1 MFMFMF
7 TVYLLFIVYVVHLYV
22 DILEEV
28 TPNILLFEIRALKFN
43 FTFSTNVNIDF
54 SVHRDG
60 ME

>member
-1 MFMFMF
+1 MFMF

-22 DILEEV
+22 DIEEV
-28 TPNILLFEIRALKFN
+28 TPDILLFEIRALKFN
-43 FTFSTNVNIDF
+43 FTFSTNVNIEF